1 MSFQKKVESAE
12 KVIRIVTRISN
23 TLAMGVLVIMML
35 LTVADVLLRYA
46 FRRPILGTVELTEYM
61 MIPVVFLAIPWCAM
75 KGAHA
80 KIDLVIERLPP
91 RVQAIFDSVSGLI
104 GLFMISLIC
113 WQGLLESKN
122 MWVSHIGAD
131 MLNVPTYPFYLI
143 VGIGAFLFAL
153 VLLLYIIKNV
163 ERVLQK

>member
-12 KVIRIVTRISN
+12 SAIRIVSRISN

-35 LTVADVLLRYA
+35 LTVADVLLRYI

-61 MIPVVFLAIPWCAM
+61 MIPVVFLAVPWCAI
-75 KGAHA
+75 KGGHA
-80 KIDLVIERLPP
+80 KIDLVVERLPP
-91 RVQAIFDSVSGLI
+91 KAQAIFDIVAGLI
-104 GLFMISLIC
+104 GFFMISLIC
-113 WQGLLESKN
+113 WQGFLESKN

-143 VGIGAFLFAL
+143 VAAGAFLFAL
-153 VLLLYIIKNV
+153 VLLVYIIRNV

>member
-1 MSFQKKVESAE
+1 MSFHKTVERAE
-12 KVIRIVTRISN
+12 RAIRVVSRIAN

-35 LTVADVLLRYA
+35 LTVADVLLRYI

-61 MIPVVFLAIPWCAM
+61 MVPVVFLAIPWCAI

-80 KIDLVIERLPP
+80 KIDLIVERFPP
-91 RVQAIFDSVSGLI
+91 RVQGIFDSVSGLI
-104 GLFMISLIC
+104 SLFMISLIC
-113 WQGLLESKN
+113 WQGFLESKD

-143 VGIGAFLFAL
+143 VGIGALLFAL
-153 VLLLYIIKNV
+153 VLLVYIIKNV
-163 ERVLQK
+163 EQVVHK